1 MVDLN
6 MVLAIICSAVAFV
19 GVFCVSFQIYR
30 MTVIDATARGLKHP
44 KLWGFFT
51 ISGNN
56 ASGLL
61 TYLIRRRKY
70 LIIHKDENSFKQLE
84 RCKKIAGIGLLFVA
98 IGAIGLLCTILI

>member
-1 MVDLN
+1 MDLN
-6 MVLAIICSAVAFV
+6 MILAIICSAVAFV

-30 MTVIDATARGLKHP
+30 MTVIDATVRGLKHP

-51 ISGNN
+51 ISGHN

-70 LIIHKDENSFKQLE
+70 PIVHKDENSFKQLE
-84 RCKKIAGIGLLFVA
+84 RCKKIAGIGLLFVVV
-98 IGAIGLLCTILI
+98 GAIGLLCTILI